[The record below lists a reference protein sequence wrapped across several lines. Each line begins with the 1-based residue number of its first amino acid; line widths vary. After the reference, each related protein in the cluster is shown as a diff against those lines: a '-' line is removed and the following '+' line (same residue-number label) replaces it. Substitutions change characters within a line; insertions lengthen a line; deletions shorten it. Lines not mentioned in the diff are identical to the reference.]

1 MNSEVIKFVA
11 GGGKTTYSQN
21 YLKEHKNG
29 LYLAFNNSVVDDLKK
44 KGYLCRTI
52 DALFASYII
61 PKLIALLPLA
71 SINSDVIY
79 IDPSKCESNMR
90 AISNIKIDE
99 NGNLYNQTKKIT
111 NVTLYT
117 KNIDLHKMKYFP
129 NIQLLKIIFGKNT
142 LRLTDDFREGI
153 SVFLLKNY
161 SDKIIELLQKRF
173 DYIIID
179 EAQDL
184 KGYREKF
191 AQVLYDSDMKLILL
205 GDDNQNING
214 GGQWFESLPAT
225 ESKNESFRCS
235 ENVCEWI
242 RNNLQ
247 IDIHGTD
254 TIASVNIIN
263 KEQVLDYNDGTR
275 CLLYKANIESIR
287 NIVNEWIGP
296 TFTIQGVKGGTLDN
310 DIVILGQTLNDKYYY
325 TALTRTRKSVY
336 TTIKKKQEKLR

>member
-52 DALFASYII
+52 DSLFASYII
-61 PKLIALLPLA
+61 PKLIALIPLA
-71 SINSDVIY
+71 SVNSDIAYVDPVKFKSY
-79 IDPSKCESNMR
+79 IR
-90 AISNIKIDE
+90 GISNIKVDE
-99 NGNLYNQTKKIT
+99 DGNLYNQSKKIA
-111 NVTLYT
+111 NVTLHTTNQY
-117 KNIDLHKMKYFP
+117 LHRMKYFS
-129 NIQLLKIIFGKNT
+129 NSQFLKIIFGKNI

-153 SVFLLKNY
+153 SLFLLKNY

-214 GGQWFESLPAT
+214 GGQWFELLPET
-225 ESKNESFRCS
+225 EIKNESFRCS

-242 RNNLQ
+242 RNNLG
-247 IDIHGTD
+247 IEIHGTD

-263 KEQVLDYNDGTR
+263 KEQILDYNDGTR

-296 TFTIQGVKGGTLDN
+296 TFTIQGVKGRTLDN
-310 DIVILGQTLNDKYYY
+310 DIVILGQTLNVKYYY

-336 TTIKKKQEKLR
+336 TTIKKKQEKFR

>member
-52 DALFASYII
+52 DSLFASYII
-61 PKLIALLPLA
+61 PKLIALIPLA
-71 SINSDVIY
+71 SINSDIMY
-79 IDPSKCESNMR
+79 IDPSKFKSNLR
-90 AISNIKIDE
+90 AISNINIDK
-99 NGNLYNQTKKIT
+99 NGNLYNQSKRIA

-117 KNIDLHKMKYFP
+117 KNRDLYKMKYFA
-129 NIQLLKIIFGKNT
+129 NIQFLKIIFGENK
-142 LRLTDDFREGI
+142 LCLTDSLRVGI
-153 SVFLLKNY
+153 SSFLLENY
-161 SDKIIELLQKRF
+161 SDKILELLQKRF

-191 AQVLYDSDMKLILL
+191 AQVLYNSDIKLILL

-275 CLLYKANIESIR
+275 CLLYKANNPSIKS
-287 NIVNEWIGP
+287 IINEWSGP

-310 DIVILGQTLNDKYYY
+310 DIVILGQTLNDKNYY

-336 TTIKKKQEKLR
+336 TTISI

>member
-21 YLKEHKNG
+21 YLREHKNG

-52 DALFASYII
+52 DSLFASYII
-61 PKLIALLPLA
+61 PKLIALIPLA
-71 SINSDVIY
+71 SINSDIIY
-79 IDPSKCESNMR
+79 IDSSKCNSYLR
-90 AISNIKIDE
+90 AISNINVDG
-99 NGNLYNQTKKIT
+99 NGNLYNRSKIIT
-111 NVTLYT
+111 DVTLYT

-129 NIQLLKIIFGKNT
+129 NKPFLKVIFDENK
-142 LRLTDDFREGI
+142 LCLTDSLRVGI
-153 SVFLLKNY
+153 SSFLLENY
-161 SDKIIELLQKRF
+161 SEKIIELLQKRF

-191 AQVLYDSDMKLILL
+191 AQILYDSEMKLILL
-205 GDDNQNING
+205 GDVNQNING

-254 TIASVNIIN
+254 IIASVNIIN

-275 CLLYKANIESIR
+275 CLLYKANIPSIKS
-287 NIVNEWIGP
+287 IINEWSGP

-336 TTIKKKQEKLR
+336 TTIKKK

>member
-29 LYLAFNNSVVDDLKK
+29 LYLAFNNSVVDDLKN

-52 DALFASYII
+52 DGLFTSYLI
-61 PKLIALLPLA
+61 PKLIALIPLA
-71 SINSDVIY
+71 SINSDYMY
-79 IDPSKCESNMR
+79 IDPSKCNSNLR

-99 NGNLYNQTKKIT
+99 NGNLYNQSKRIT
-111 NVTLYT
+111 DVTLYT
-117 KNIDLHKMKYFP
+117 KNIVLHKMKYFP
-129 NIQLLKIIFGKNT
+129 NIQFLKIIFGESKLCLT
-142 LRLTDDFREGI
+142 DSLRLEI
-153 SVFLLKNY
+153 SSFLLKNY
-161 SDKIIELLQKRF
+161 SDKIVELLQKRF

-191 AQVLYDSDMKLILL
+191 AQVLYASDMKLILL

-214 GGQWFESLPAT
+214 GGQWFESLTPT
-225 ESKNESFRCS
+225 ESKKESFRCS

-247 IDIHGTD
+247 IDIYGTD

-263 KEQVLDYNDGTR
+263 KEQVLEYNDGNR
-275 CLLYKANIESIR
+275 CLLYKANIPSIK
-287 NIVNEWIGP
+287 NIINKWSGP
-296 TFTIQGVKGGTLDN
+296 AFTIQGIKGGTLNN
-310 DIVILGQTLNDKYYY
+310 DIIILGQTLNDKYYY
-325 TALTRTRKSVY
+325 TAMTRTRKSVY
-336 TTIKKKQEKLR
+336 TTINSLKKQK